1 MVTGGERRRPPRRPL
16 LFFFLLCSTC
26 SCPPPSPSPSPS
38 PYPSPPFSSSS
49 SSSSSGRRIG
59 CRRPKRSQPKIR
71 ICLVKRARFRRGELG
86 FECKERV
93 SASPV
98 VALALPESAR
108 RSSRSLR
115 SFLEEWRQSRH
126 GAVRARR
133 ESNHENDSIA
143 FPRCAMEQESGQTHP
158 RGASFRNV
166 FHVTHTGNSPDRLA
180 GRLLHGSP

>member
-1 MVTGGERRRPPRRPL
+1 MVTADGRRWPPRWLL

-26 SCPPPSPSPSPS
+26 SCPPPPSPSPSPS
-38 PYPSPPFSSSS
+38 PSPFSSSS

-59 CRRPKRSQPKIR
+59 CRRPKRSQPKSR
-71 ICLVKRARFRRGELG
+71 ICLVKRARIRRGDELG

-93 SASPV
+93 SASAV

-115 SFLEEWRQSRH
+115 SSLEEWRQSRQ

-133 ESNHENDSIA
+133 ESDHENVSMS
-143 FPRCAMEQESGQTHP
+143 FPRWRWSKTGTQPIHP
-158 RGASFRNV
+158 CDSLSETV
-166 FHVTHTGNSPDRLA
+166 FT
-180 GRLLHGSP
+180 